1 MTTQNDPYR
10 NYDPG
15 LIGATRF
22 EEDADIS
29 TSDHEFSRVVRCID
43 VLVTDTGG
51 GTLKYWLPGDVPG
64 TTPPRTQRFVSTVYT
79 YAHQIAGVYR
89 DDTEHV
95 QVKGRW

>member
-1 MTTQNDPYR
+1 MTTQIDRYR

-22 EEDADIS
+22 EEDVDIS
-29 TSDHEFSRVVRCID
+29 TSDHTFESVVRCID
-43 VLVTDTGG
+43 VVVTDPSG